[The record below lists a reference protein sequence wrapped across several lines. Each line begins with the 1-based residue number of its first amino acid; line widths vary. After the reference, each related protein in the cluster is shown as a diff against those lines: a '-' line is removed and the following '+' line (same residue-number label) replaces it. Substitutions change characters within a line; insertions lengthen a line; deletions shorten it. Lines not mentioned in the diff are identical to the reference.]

1 MNFLILIKFL
11 QFKRQDKL
19 LEEFDSKY
27 IGETMK
33 NAHIDVKKEIEEA
46 VREAED
52 FEKDKSPFDRDE
64 R

>member
-1 MNFLILIKFL
+1 MRKFL
-11 QFKRQDKL
+11 QFKCQDKL
-19 LEEFDSKY
+19 LEEFDRKY

-46 VREAED
+46 AREAED